1 MTLRHPDS
9 QNRTLAML
17 ASAFG
22 PYVSQALSEPSVTEV
37 MLNPD
42 GHLWTDRH
50 GQGRQDTG
58 YKISANDAERIIRLV
73 ASFKGESAHSA
84 SPIISAE
91 LPGGER
97 FEGLLPPITTAPS
110 FSIRKAGA
118 KVLELS
124 DYVTDGILSE
134 DQCAALIKAIHSRLN
149 ILIIGGTGSGKT
161 TLANALLAEIAILN
175 DRILI
180 LEDTRE
186 LRCKAPDVVA
196 LRTSENVS
204 MATLVRSSLRLRPDR
219 IIIGEVRGGEALDL
233 LKAWNTGH
241 PGGIATVH
249 ANSAIAGLS
258 RIEQLIL
265 EAIPTVPPGLIT
277 DAIDVLAYI
286 SGKGSSRRVETIAR
300 LTGFDGLNYQLEP
313 MSGPTNLSHLKLV
326 TQETSS

>member
-1 MTLRHPDS
+1 MTLRHPES
-9 QNRTLAML
+9 QSRTLAML

-22 PYVSQALSEPSVTEV
+22 AHVSEALSEPSVTEV

-58 YKISANDAERIIRLV
+58 QTINPDDAERIIRLV
-73 ASFKGESAHSA
+73 ASYKGESAHSG

-118 KVLELS
+118 KVLVLK
-124 DYVTDGILSE
+124 DYVADRILSE
-134 DQCAALIKAIHSRLN
+134 DQCAALINAIHSRLN
-149 ILIIGGTGSGKT
+149 VLIIGGTGSGKT
-161 TLANALLAEIAILN
+161 TLANALLAEIAGLN

-196 LRTSENVS
+196 LRTSDNVS
-204 MATLVRSSLRLRPDR
+204 MAALVRSSLRLRPDR

-265 EAIPTVPPGLIT
+265 EAIPSVPPGLIT
-277 DAIDVLAYI
+277 DAIDVLVYI
-286 SGKGSSRRVETIAR
+286 SGKGSSRRIETIAR
-300 LTGFDGLNYQLEP
+300 LAGFDGLTYQIEP
-313 MSGPTNLSHLKLV
+313 MASTSQLSHLKLV

>member
-1 MTLRHPDS
+1 MPPRNDVSAH
-9 QNRTLAML
+9 RTLAML

-22 PYVSQALSEPSVTEV
+22 EHVSEALSDPSVTEV

-42 GHLWTDRH
+42 GHLWTDRT
-50 GQGRQDTG
+50 GEGRQDTG
-58 YKISANDAERIIRLV
+58 QKINAEDAERIIRLV
-73 ASFKGESAHSA
+73 ANFKGESAHSA

-124 DYVTDGILSE
+124 DYIADGILSE
-134 DQCAALIKAIHSRLN
+134 DHCAALIKAIQSRLN

-161 TLANALLAEIAILN
+161 TLANALLAEIAELN

-196 LRTSENVS
+196 LRTSDNVS
-204 MATLVRSSLRLRPDR
+204 MAALVRSSLRLRPDR

-277 DAIDVLAYI
+277 DAIDVLVYI
-286 SGKGSSRRVETIAR
+286 SGKDSSRRVETIAR

-313 MSGPTNLSHLKLV
+313 MSGSTNLSHLKLV

>member
-1 MTLRHPDS
+1 MPLRNDIS
-9 QNRTLAML
+9 TCRTLDML

-22 PYVSQALSEPSVTEV
+22 AHVSEALSEPSVTEI

-50 GQGRQDTG
+50 GTGRYDTG
-58 YKISANDAERIIRLV
+58 HKINSDDAERIIRLV

-84 SPIISAE
+84 CPIISAE

-97 FEGLLPPITTAPS
+97 FEGLLPPVTTAPS

-124 DYVTDGILSE
+124 DYVDDGVLSA
-134 DQCAALIKAIHSRLN
+134 DQCTALIKAIHSRLN

-161 TLANALLAEIAILN
+161 TLANALLAEIAKLN
-175 DRILI
+175 DRNLI

-196 LRTSENVS
+196 LRTSDNVS
-204 MATLVRSSLRLRPDR
+204 MAALVRSSLRLRPDR

-277 DAIDVLAYI
+277 DAIDVLVYI

-300 LTGFDGLNYQLEP
+300 LIGFDGLNYQIEP
-313 MSGPTNLSHLKLV
+313 MAGPPNLSHLKLI
-326 TQETSS
+326 TKET

>member
-1 MTLRHPDS
+1 VTLRHPDS
-9 QNRTLAML
+9 RTRTFEML

-22 PYVSQALSEPSVTEV
+22 DHVNHALSDPLVTEI

-42 GHLWTDRH
+42 GHIWTDRH
-50 GQGRQDTG
+50 DHGRRDSGKT
-58 YKISANDAERIIRLV
+58 IAINDAERIIRLV
-73 ASFKGESAHSA
+73 ASFKSESVHNCS
-84 SPIISAE
+84 SIVSAE

-118 KVLELS
+118 KVLLLA
-124 DYVTDGILSE
+124 DYIESGVINE
-134 DQCAALIKAIHSRLN
+134 EQAAALRKAIHAKHN

-161 TLANALLAEIAILN
+161 TLANALLAEIAFLD

-186 LRCKAPDVVA
+186 LKCTAPDVVA
-196 LRTSENVS
+196 LRTSDNVN
-204 MATLVRSSLRLRPDR
+204 MTVLVRSSLRLRPDR

-249 ANSAIAGLS
+249 ANSAMAGLS

-265 EAIPTVPPGLIT
+265 EAIPTIPPGLIT
-277 DAIDVLAYI
+277 DAIDVLVYI

-300 LTGFDGLNYQLEP
+300 LTGFDGLSYQIESMAEAYSP
-313 MSGPTNLSHLKLV
+313 SHLKLIKK
-326 TQETSS
+326 ET

>member
-1 MTLRHPDS
+1 MSLRHPIS
-9 QNRTLAML
+9 QTRTLDML

-22 PYVSQALSEPSVTEV
+22 KQVSDALSNSSVTEI

-42 GHLWTDRH
+42 GHLWTDCHDLGRSNT
-50 GQGRQDTG
+50 GQ
-58 YKISANDAERIIRLV
+58 KISPEDAERIIRLV
-73 ASFKGESAHSA
+73 ASFKGEGVDRDR
-84 SPIISAE
+84 PLVSAE

-110 FSIRKAGA
+110 FSIRKASA
-118 KVLELS
+118 KELGLS
-124 DYVTDGILSE
+124 DYVGDGVLSDE
-134 DQCAALIKAIHSRLN
+134 QAKAVRKAVHAKLN

-161 TLANALLAEIAILN
+161 TLANALLSEIATLN

-186 LRCKAPDVVA
+186 LKCAAPDVVA
-196 LRTSENVS
+196 LRTSENIN
-204 MATLVRSSLRLRPDR
+204 MAALVRSSLRLRPDR
-219 IIIGEVRGGEALDL
+219 IIIGEVRGAEALDL

-249 ANSAIAGLS
+249 ANSAMAGLS
-258 RIEQLIL
+258 RMEQLIL

-277 DAIDVLAYI
+277 DAIDVLVFI

-300 LTGFDGLNYQLEP
+300 LTGFDGLNYQLESMAEACSP
-313 MSGPTNLSHLKLV
+313 SHLKLIKK
-326 TQETSS
+326 ET